1 MFAVYCSIL
10 HSYHLMCTKSISTVR
25 DGGFVPCELVNGM
38 CSGVQA
44 IMHAL
49 VMANDSSK
57 YGEGTALE
65 LHSLLQQAFGVTRS
79 TPAHNGVL
87 LKCNVD
93 QLV

>member
-10 HSYHLMCTKSISTVR
+10 PSYHLMCTKSTSTVR
-25 DGGFVPCELVNGM
+25 AGGFVPCELVNGM

-57 YGEGTALE
+57 
-65 LHSLLQQAFGVTRS
+65 
-79 TPAHNGVL
+79 
-87 LKCNVD
+87 
-93 QLV
+93 